1 MISTKHG
8 PSQRSGERHFR
19 FRFFYLYQKLV
30 NQRYFITV
38 IEACVT
44 NNRKTLHT
52 IEWVEDSYFI

>member
-30 NQRYFITV
+30 NQSYFITTV
-38 IEACVT
+38 IDVCY
-44 NNRKTLHT
+44 KQ
-52 IEWVEDSYFI
+52 S